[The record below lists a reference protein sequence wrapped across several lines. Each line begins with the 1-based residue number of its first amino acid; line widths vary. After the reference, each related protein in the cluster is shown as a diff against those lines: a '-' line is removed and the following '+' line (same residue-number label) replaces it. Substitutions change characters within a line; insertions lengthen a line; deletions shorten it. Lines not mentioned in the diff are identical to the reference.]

1 MATYDELL
9 SSENKLKTRQ
19 RHLQFLAIKIYKS
32 ENKLNPSFM
41 WKTYNEKIIPYYIHI
56 SACKT
61 YKFWLSVVLFLNF
74 NIYV

>member
-9 SSENKLKTRQ
+9 SLKNKLKTRQ
-19 RHLQFLAIKIYKS
+19 RHLQFLAIEIYKS

-41 WKTYNEKIIPYYIHI
+41 WKTYNEKIVPYYIHI

-61 YKFWLSVVLFLNF
+61 YQFWLSVVLFLNF